1 MVTGTRPK
9 PDPGGDVG
17 NLATGVRT
25 RIRAALRRRLPV
37 RHRRVHQ
44 RVLRGRTPRAIK
56 ASPNRGCLTILLGG
70 KGKVW
75 CSESMTTPMQ
85 GEPALPEQVPLLTV
99 ESAAVA
105 PTLAP
110 RGASP
115 TKVFRAWSPEQAV
128 LLPASKRDHLGDDHL
143 AVFLLDLLPTLDLSA
158 IRDAY
163 AEDRGQ
169 PPYDPRM
176 LTALLLYAYSQRITS
191 SRLIERRCREDV
203 GFMYLTGDAQPDHD
217 TICAFRRR
225 HLDAFEALFLETLRV
240 AQEAGALKLGR
251 IALDGTKIRANASK
265 HKAMSYAR
273 MPERQAA
280 LRAEVQRLL
289 QEAEALD
296 RAEDEQYGRGQ
307 RGDELPVELRDPATR
322 RQRLREAK
330 ARLEAERKRELAA
343 TKQAHLDKIEAA
355 QHALEAAAREQAVA
369 QGQANP
375 EAARPDPQAQRNF
388 TDPESRIMK
397 TADGFQQCYN
407 AQVAATVGSQLIVA
421 ADVVTAAN
429 DKQQLQPMVAQVVT
443 NVGEPDGVIADSGYF
458 SEANV
463 QALEQR
469 DGRPIEAHIAVGRDR
484 HGAPP
489 PGPPRGRIPNGLSPA
504 ERMRRRLRTK
514 AGHAIYAQRK
524 ITVEPVIGQIKGRG
538 FRRFSLRGLTGV
550 KGEFQLVCAVHNL
563 VKLWRTGVAFV
574 QEGRIGE
581 LAYA

>member
-1 MVTGTRPK
+1 M
-9 PDPGGDVG
+9 
-17 NLATGVRT
+17 
-25 RIRAALRRRLPV
+25 I
-37 RHRRVHQ
+37 
-44 RVLRGRTPRAIK
+44 TP
-56 ASPNRGCLTILLGG
+56 T
-70 KGKVW
+70 
-75 CSESMTTPMQ
+75 Q

-99 ESAAVA
+99 ETAAA
-105 PTLAP
+105 PVPLP

-115 TKVFRAWSPEQAV
+115 TKVFRPWSPEQAT

-176 LTALLLYAYSQRITS
+176 LTVLLLYAYSQGITS

-225 HLDAFEALFLETLRV
+225 HLAAFEALFLETLRI
-240 AQEAGALKLGR
+240 AREAGALKMGR
-251 IALDGTKIRANASK
+251 IALDGSKIRANASK
-265 HKAMSYAR
+265 HKAMSYER

-280 LRAEVQRLL
+280 LHGEVQRLL

-296 RAEDEQYGRGQ
+296 QAEDAQYGRGQ
-307 RGDELPVELRDPATR
+307 RGDELPEALRDPATR
-322 RQRLREAK
+322 QQRLREAK

-343 TKQAHLDKIEAA
+343 SKQAQIAKIEVA
-355 QHALEAAAREQAVA
+355 QEALEAAAREQAA
-369 QGQANP
+369 AAGQAAP
-375 EAARPDPQAQRNF
+375 EAVRPDPKAQRNF

-407 AQVAATVGSQLIVA
+407 AQVAATVGSQFIVA
-421 ADVVTAAN
+421 ADVVDAPN

-469 DGRPIEAHIAVGRDR
+469 DGRPIEAHIAVERDR

-489 PGPPRGRIPNGLSPA
+489 PGPPRGRIPHGLTAA

-514 AGHAIYAQRK
+514 QGQAIYAQRK
-524 ITVEPVIGQIKGRG
+524 VTVEPVIGQIKGRG
-538 FRRFSLRGLTGV
+538 FRRFSLRGLIRV
-550 KGEFQLVCAVHNL
+550 KGEFHLVCAVHNL
-563 VKLWRTGVAFV
+563 VKLWRTGAAFV
-574 QEGRIGE
+574 REGRVGE
-581 LAYA
+581 FAPA

>member
-1 MVTGTRPK
+1 MR
-9 PDPGGDVG
+9 D
-17 NLATGVRT
+17 A
-25 RIRAALRRRLPV
+25 PV
-37 RHRRVHQ
+37 V
-44 RVLRGRTPRAIK
+44 
-56 ASPNRGCLTILLGG
+56 
-70 KGKVW
+70 
-75 CSESMTTPMQ
+75 
-85 GEPALPEQVPLLTV
+85 PEQVLLITV
-99 ESAAVA
+99 ESAAGA
-105 PTLAP
+105 PAPPP

-115 TKVFRAWSPEQAV
+115 TKVCRAWSPEQAA
-128 LLPASKRDHLGDDHL
+128 LLPASKRDHLGDEHL
-143 AVFLLDLLPTLDLSA
+143 AVFLLDVLPTLDMGA

-163 AEDRGQ
+163 PEDRGQ

-176 LTALLLYAYSQRITS
+176 LTVLLLYAYSQGIMS
-191 SRLIERRCREDV
+191 SRQIERRCREDV
-203 GFMYLTGDAQPDHD
+203 AFMYLTGDSQPDHD

-225 HLDAFEALFLETLRV
+225 HLGAFEALFLETLRI
-240 AQEAGALKLGR
+240 AQEAGALKVGR

-280 LRAEVQRLL
+280 LHAEVQRLV
-289 QEAEALD
+289 QEADALD
-296 RAEDEQYGRGQ
+296 RAEDEQYGRGP
-307 RGDELPVELRDPATR
+307 RGDEWPVALRDPATR

-330 ARLEAERKRELAA
+330 DRLEAERKRELAA
-343 TKQAHLDKIEAA
+343 TKHAHANKIADA
-355 QHALEAAAREQAVA
+355 QQALEATAQEQAA
-369 QGQANP
+369 AAGQANP
-375 EAARPDPQAQRNF
+375 EAARPVPKAQRNF

-407 AQVAATVGSQLIVA
+407 AQVAATVGSQFIVA

-463 QALEQR
+463 QALEPR

-550 KGEFQLVCAVHNL
+550 KGEFQLVCAVHNF
-563 VKLWRTGVAFV
+563 VKLWRRGVAFV
-574 QEGRIGE
+574 RGGRVE
-581 LAYA
+581 HDLAYT

>member
-1 MVTGTRPK
+1 M
-9 PDPGGDVG
+9 
-17 NLATGVRT
+17 
-25 RIRAALRRRLPV
+25 I
-37 RHRRVHQ
+37 
-44 RVLRGRTPRAIK
+44 TPAQTEG
-56 ASPNRGCLTILLGG
+56 A
-70 KGKVW
+70 
-75 CSESMTTPMQ
+75 M
-85 GEPALPEQVPLLTV
+85 PEQVPLLTV
-99 ESAAVA
+99 EPAAVA
-105 PTLAP
+105 PALPP

-115 TKVFRAWSPEQAV
+115 TKVFRAWSPEQAA

-143 AVFLLDLLPTLDLSA
+143 AVFLLDVLPTLELGP

-163 AEDRGQ
+163 PEDRGQ

-176 LTALLLYAYSQRITS
+176 LTVLLLYAYSQGVTS
-191 SRLIERRCREDV
+191 SRQIERRCREDV
-203 GFMYLTGDAQPDHD
+203 AFMYLAGDSQPDHD
-217 TICAFRRR
+217 TLCAFRRR
-225 HLDAFEALFLETLRV
+225 HLGAFEALFLETLRI
-240 AQEAGALKLGR
+240 AQEAGALKVGR

-289 QEAEALD
+289 AEAEALD
-296 RAEDEQYGRGQ
+296 RAEDAQHGRGQ
-307 RGDELPVELRDPATR
+307 RGDELPAELRDPATR

-343 TKQAHLDKIEAA
+343 AKQAHLEQIEEAQQALEVAA
-355 QHALEAAAREQAVA
+355 QEQAAVE
-369 QGQANP
+369 GRANP
-375 EAARPDPQAQRNF
+375 EAARPDPKAQRNF

-407 AQVAATVGSQLIVA
+407 AQVAATVGAQFIVA
-421 ADVVTAAN
+421 AEVVTAAN

-443 NVGEPDGVIADSGYF
+443 NVGEPDGVVADSGYF

-469 DGRPIEAHIAVGRDR
+469 DGRAIEAHIAVERER

-489 PGPPRGRIPNGLSPA
+489 PGPPRGRIPHGLSPPA
-504 ERMRRRLRTK
+504 RMRRRLRTK
-514 AGHAIYAQRK
+514 AGQAIYAQRK

-550 KGEFQLVCAVHNL
+550 RGEFQLVCAVHNFM
-563 VKLWRTGVAFV
+563 KLWRLGVTFV
-574 QEGRIGE
+574 RGAQVEHA

>member
-1 MVTGTRPK
+1 
-9 PDPGGDVG
+9 
-17 NLATGVRT
+17 
-25 RIRAALRRRLPV
+25 
-37 RHRRVHQ
+37 
-44 RVLRGRTPRAIK
+44 
-56 ASPNRGCLTILLGG
+56 
-70 KGKVW
+70 
-75 CSESMTTPMQ
+75 MTTPRQ
-85 GEPALPEQVPLLTV
+85 GEPVVPEQVPLLTV
-99 ESAAVA
+99 ESAAAAA
-105 PTLAP
+105 PPL
-110 RGASP
+110 RGASA
-115 TKVFRAWSPEQAV
+115 TKVFRPWSPEQAT

-176 LTALLLYAYSQRITS
+176 LTVLLLYAYSQRITS

-225 HLDAFEALFLETLRV
+225 HLAAFEALFLETLRI

-251 IALDGTKIRANASK
+251 IALDGTKIKANASK

-280 LRAEVQRLL
+280 LQAEVQRLL
-289 QEAEALD
+289 HEAEALD

-307 RGDELPVELRDPATR
+307 RGDELPVELRDPVTR
-322 RQRLREAK
+322 QQRLRAAK
-330 ARLEAERKRELAA
+330 ARLEADRKRELAA
-343 TKQAHLDKIEAA
+343 TKQAQIDKIEAA
-355 QHALEAAAREQAVA
+355 QQALETAAREQAA
-369 QGQANP
+369 AAGQATP
-375 EAARPDPQAQRNF
+375 EAARPDPKAQRNF

-407 AQVAATVGSQLIVA
+407 AQVAATVGSQFIVA
-421 ADVVTAAN
+421 ADVVDAAN
-429 DKQQLQPMVAQVVT
+429 DKQQLQPMLAQVVR

-463 QALEQR
+463 QALAQR
-469 DGRPIEAHIAVGRDR
+469 DGRAIEAHIAVQRDR

-489 PGPPRGRIPNGLSPA
+489 PGPPRGRIPTGLSVA
-504 ERMRRRLRTK
+504 DRMRRRLRTK
-514 AGHAIYAQRK
+514 QGHAIYAHRK
-524 ITVEPVIGQIKGRG
+524 VTVEPVIGQIKGRG
-538 FRRFSLRGLTGV
+538 FRRFSLRGLIGA

-563 VKLWRTGVAFV
+563 VKLWRRRVV
-574 QEGRIGE
+574 CIQGRRASE

>member
-1 MVTGTRPK
+1 
-9 PDPGGDVG
+9 
-17 NLATGVRT
+17 
-25 RIRAALRRRLPV
+25 
-37 RHRRVHQ
+37 
-44 RVLRGRTPRAIK
+44 
-56 ASPNRGCLTILLGG
+56 
-70 KGKVW
+70 
-75 CSESMTTPMQ
+75 MTTPTQ
-85 GEPALPEQVPLLTV
+85 GEPARPEQVPLLTG
-99 ESAAVA
+99 EPAAGA
-105 PTLAP
+105 PTPAP
-110 RGASP
+110 RAASP
-115 TKVFRAWSPEQAV
+115 TKVFRAWSPEQAT
-128 LLPASKRDHLGDDHL
+128 LLPASKREHLGDEHL
-143 AVFLLDLLPTLDLSA
+143 AVFLLDVLPTLDLGP

-176 LTALLLYAYSQRITS
+176 LTVLLLYAYSQRITS

-225 HLDAFEALFLETLRV
+225 HLAAFEALFLETLRI
-240 AQEAGALKLGR
+240 AQEAGALKVGR

-280 LRAEVQRLL
+280 LQAEVQRLV
-289 QEAEALD
+289 QEADALD
-296 RAEDEQYGRGQ
+296 QAEDAQYGRGQ
-307 RGDELPVELRDPATR
+307 GGDEWPVELRDPATR

-343 TKQAHLDKIEAA
+343 TKHAQIDKIEAA
-355 QHALEAAAREQAVA
+355 QQAREAAAREQAA
-369 QGQANP
+369 AAGQANP
-375 EAARPDPQAQRNF
+375 EAAWPDPKAQRNF

-397 TADGFQQCYN
+397 TTDGFQPCYN
-407 AQVAATVGSQLIVA
+407 AQVAATVGSQFIVA
-421 ADVVTAAN
+421 ADVVDAAN
-429 DKQQLQPMVAQVVT
+429 DKQQLQPMLAQVVT

-469 DGRPIEAHIAVGRDR
+469 DGRAIEAHIAVARDR

-489 PGPPRGRIPNGLSPA
+489 PGPPRGRIPTGLSSA
-504 ERMRRRLRTK
+504 DRMRRRLRTK
-514 AGHAIYAQRK
+514 QGQAIYAQRK
-524 ITVEPVIGQIKGRG
+524 VTVEPVIGQIKGRG
-538 FRRFSLRGLTGV
+538 FRRFSLRGLIGA

-563 VKLWRTGVAFV
+563 VKLWRTGRAFV
-574 QEGRIGE
+574 REGGVGE